1 MFAKSILDAVDML
14 IDPEVFVSSGQ
25 IWIVKKVTGKFAF
38 VKHVVLAEHEIDL
51 LQEAL
56 LLLFRVLSAPGD

>member
-25 IWIVKKVTGKFAF
+25 IWIVKKVTGKFAS
-38 VKHVVLAEHEIDL
+38 VKHVVLA
-51 LQEAL
+51 
-56 LLLFRVLSAPGD
+56 